1 MIRPD
6 LKPICENM
14 LMAEGF
20 IKARKLSIKFVTVY
34 VLSSELLSEHPHY
47 DWGLRAV
54 KSVLTVAGMLK
65 RNEPMVDEEL
75 ILMRALR
82 DFNTPKM
89 VSADIP
95 IFLRLITDLFPGV
108 ELEKA
113 VDEALQ
119 STCQSVCKERG
130 LQPDDSFVNKVSEF
144 QELLDVRHSVMLIGP
159 NGCGKTSIWS
169 TQLHVM
175 MVRKS
180 LSVKKR
186 L

>member
-1 MIRPD
+1 M
-6 LKPICENM
+6 K
-14 LMAEGF
+14 
-20 IKARKLSIKFVTVY
+20 
-34 VLSSELLSEHPHY
+34 

-108 ELEKA
+108 ELEKV
-113 VDEALQ
+113 VDDAYKVL
-119 STCQSVCKERG
+119 VKA
-130 LQPDDSFVNKVSEF
+130 FVKLGASA
-144 QELLDVRHSVMLIGP
+144 R
-159 NGCGKTSIWS
+159 
-169 TQLHVM
+169 
-175 MVRKS
+175 
-180 LSVKKR
+180 
-186 L
+186 

>member
-1 MIRPD
+1 MT
-6 LKPICENM
+6 L
-14 LMAEGF
+14 
-20 IKARKLSIKFVTVY
+20 Y
-34 VLSSELLSEHPHY
+34 VLSSELLSEQPHY

-54 KSVLTVAGMLK
+54 KSVLTVAGMMK

-113 VDEALQ
+113 VDDALQ
-119 STCQSVCKERG
+119 STCQSVCEERA
-130 LQPDDSFVNKVSEF
+130 SA
-144 QELLDVRHSVMLIGP
+144 R
-159 NGCGKTSIWS
+159 
-169 TQLHVM
+169 
-175 MVRKS
+175 
-180 LSVKKR
+180 
-186 L
+186 